1 MEIAPPKVG
10 KGEKM
15 SEPVNDDRTGKK
27 LLDILKREEKA
38 VLSGEWEKLP
48 PLDRLRT
55 RLWRAL
61 GTDPGRTLSAP
72 LAQALRDQSDAN
84 ARLLAKALAE
94 VGEKISGHR
103 RRAQVSTAYRQVGTT
118 LA

>member
-1 MEIAPPKVG
+1 MNVPIN
-10 KGEKM
+10 
-15 SEPVNDDRTGKK
+15 VNQVAQK

-38 VLSGEWEKLP
+38 VLSGDWEKLA

-61 GTDPGRTLSAP
+61 EAASMGALSDP
-72 LAQALRDQSDAN
+72 LARSLRDQSDIN
-84 ARLLAKALAE
+84 VRLLAKALAE

-103 RRAQVSTAYRQVGTT
+103 RRANVSSAYRQAGTT